1 MTVTNVILKEDVAGL
16 GHAGEVK
23 QVKSGFARNF
33 LLPRNLAL
41 VASDHALKQVALEK
55 AKREAARAK
64 EQRRAQELAEKI
76 KGVSLTMAVDV
87 NEDDHLYGSL
97 IEHDIAK
104 ALAAEGVE
112 VDKKMIVLEDPIK
125 DLGIFDIPIKL
136 GADITATVK
145 VWVVQ
150 K

>member
-1 MTVTNVILKEDVAGL
+1 MTTTKVILKEDVSGL
-16 GHAGEVK
+16 GCAGEVK
-23 QVKSGFARNF
+23 QVKNGYARNF

-41 VASDHALKQVALEK
+41 VASDHALKQVEMENTKRAA
-55 AKREAARAK
+55 AKTK
-64 EQRRAQELAEKI
+64 EERRAQELAEKL

-87 NEDDHLYGSL
+87 NDEDRLYGSL

-112 VDKKMIVLEDPIK
+112 VDKKMIVLEDSIK

-136 GADITATVK
+136 GADLTATVK
-145 VWVVQ
+145 VWVV
-150 K
+150 KK